1 MGMTFPWFL
10 PLPFFFH
17 CVLRSEIRRRQ
28 SWMCRMGRF
37 YYSYNNMVI
46 KICVHGNLF
55 ATHIISQAYRR
66 NEEGMD
72 FRFSFLLVRDGVSIS
87 NSH

>member
-1 MGMTFPWFL
+1 MGITFPWFL
-10 PLPFFFH
+10 PLPFFFYF
-17 CVLRSEIRRRQ
+17 VFRSEIRRRQ
-28 SWMCRMGRF
+28 SWMRRMGRF

>member
-1 MGMTFPWFL
+1 
-10 PLPFFFH
+10 
-17 CVLRSEIRRRQ
+17 
-28 SWMCRMGRF
+28 MGRF

-55 ATHIISQAYRR
+55 ATHIIAYRR
-66 NEEGMD
+66 HEEGMD

>member
-1 MGMTFPWFL
+1 
-10 PLPFFFH
+10 
-17 CVLRSEIRRRQ
+17 
-28 SWMCRMGRF
+28 MGRF

-66 NEEGMD
+66 NKEGMD
-72 FRFSFLLVRDGVSIS
+72 FRFSFLLVRDGVLTS